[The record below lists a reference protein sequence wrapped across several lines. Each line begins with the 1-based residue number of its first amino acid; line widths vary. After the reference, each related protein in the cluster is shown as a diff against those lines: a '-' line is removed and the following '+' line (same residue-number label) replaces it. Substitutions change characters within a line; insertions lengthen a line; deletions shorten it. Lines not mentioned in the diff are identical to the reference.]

1 MQKLVYLSNSR
12 DYSEQGN
19 INENRYFTQVNKLLA
34 EGWKV
39 IHMTHDVVERDNTQ
53 TNHPM
58 RKETYMSFVLLE
70 KDGKEKRLE
79 SLEEEN

>member
-19 INENRYFTQVNKLLA
+19 INDNRYFTQVNKLLA

-39 IHMTHDVVERDNTQ
+39 IHMTHDVVDRDTMEP
-53 TNHPM
+53 NHPL
-58 RKETYMSFVLLE
+58 RRETYLSFVLLE
-70 KDGKEKRLE
+70 KGGEEKRLE
-79 SLEEEN
+79 EET